1 MPNKL
6 IDYFSKFTTFSE
18 EEKQVIE
25 GSMLVKTFQKD
36 NFIRKEGQFNDD
48 TFFVL
53 EGLVRQYKLVN
64 GEEITTNFFLE
75 DNWII
80 SLNSFSTE
88 NPSQDYL
95 MCLENTS
102 VVIGNELSAQQI
114 FKKFPRFET
123 VSRAIMENVFAEQQT
138 FLMAFLTD
146 TPEQRYVKLLQNK
159 PSLFQRVPQYYIASY
174 LGIKPE
180 SLSRIRKRLS
190 EKGL

>member
-1 MPNKL
+1 MSNKL
-6 IDYFSKFTTFSE
+6 IQYFSKFATFSE

-25 GSMLVKTFQKD
+25 ESMVVKSFQKD
-36 NFIRKEGQFNDD
+36 EFIRKEGQYNHD

-75 DNWII
+75 ENWII
-80 SLNSFSTE
+80 SLDSFSAKS
-88 NPSQDYL
+88 PSPDYL
-95 MCLENTS
+95 ICLENTS
-102 VVIGNELSAQQI
+102 LIIGNEKSAQEI

-123 VSRAIMENVFAEQQT
+123 ISRAVMESVFAEQQT
-138 FLMAFLTD
+138 FLTTFLTD
-146 TPEQRYVKLLQNK
+146 TPEQRYLKLLQNK

-180 SLSRIRKRLS
+180 SLSRIRKRLTN
-190 EKGL
+190 K